1 MVGLA
6 GLVLLAVL
14 VSVHTVVAAVAVRLL
29 RVRFER
35 RWTPVAAALVVVPM
49 LLVAS
54 TLVVAGGLG
63 LGPNLGNAGL
73 AWFLLVVVPLGLG
86 LAVDYLWM
94 PAPEAVELPATG
106 GG

>member
-6 GLVLLAVL
+6 GMVVLVVL
-14 VSVHTVVAAVAVRLL
+14 VSVHTLVAAVAVRLL
-29 RVRFER
+29 RVRLEH
-35 RWTPVAAALVVVPM
+35 RWTPVAVALVVVPM

-63 LGPNLGNAGL
+63 LGPNLGSAGL

-94 PAPEAVELPATG
+94 PPPEAVEMPATEG
-106 GG
+106 G